1 MVLGKNSQE
10 NRSVENFILRR
21 DVFDAEAP
29 PCSLEQHSEGAREK
43 MEERDII
50 LINTTYLFDSGLSEE
65 ELSERVKQCMPLCDP
80 GPHIIMLVI
89 QPEDF
94 TEADRNHLN
103 NIYRH
108 LSDDALKYTM
118 VLTTKLGSSVDP
130 DEQSVSDKITE
141 CIKWHFDL
149 RSESSPS
156 ALVEMMEKMIEENG
170 ENHVK
175 WEDFVMAPIEQQQQQ
190 QTATQKKPEQMVGKN
205 ILQKESRQRETLPQR
220 LNLVLC
226 GSDGALKASV
236 SDLILGTNK
245 RRPEPSSECVRRDG
259 AVSRRSITLVKMP
272 ALYNT
277 PHSEEE
283 VMREALHCV
292 SLCDPGVHAFLLII
306 PVGPLTDEDKG
317 EMEKIQ
323 NIFSSKINDHLIVL
337 FIAQKATRAVID
349 FVEHNTDIKNF
360 LAICKHKHILVE
372 TKTGKNKQQQTIGKL
387 LKEIKEKTET
397 QPYCLYMYVKA
408 QEERVRCELQ
418 EQYKEELSKKEKE
431 IQELEKENQEL
442 KRKLQPEDKDEPQVS
457 SCLRVVLIGK
467 TGSGKSATGNTI
479 LGRDVFKSEM
489 SMGSVTRVCQKGV
502 GEIEGKSVA
511 VVDTP
516 GLFDTKLSNED
527 VQQEIVK
534 CFSLL
539 APGPHAFLIVLSL
552 GRFTKEELETLDLI
566 KMTFGPKA
574 AMFTIVLFTGG
585 DNLGN
590 KSIEQFIEESNIEQ
604 INKLLRDCGNRYI
617 VFNNK
622 EKEDRTQV
630 SELLG
635 QIEMM
640 INSNTSSQHFTNSMF
655 EEAEMSI
662 KKRIE
667 EILKEKEREI
677 EAEKEKLKNK
687 YSKEMEEM
695 KKRQE
700 KEKQKAEEEK
710 LQMERKFR
718 EKMETLKQEFE
729 EKDELEKKKWEMEDK
744 MLEEKLQ
751 VKKWQKRINKLERGN
766 KKKRTEFEKWLRDR
780 EEEDKKREERYKQVK
795 EIFMNQQKR
804 TMEELRKRQ
813 EEERKRKDLEEDK
826 RRQEEENERHN
837 WERKIKE
844 AEHEK
849 KEIQEDLKR
858 KQSEWE
864 EEKKREMKR
873 REEEDQLR
881 KQRHAE
887 ELRAK
892 EEEQDRLREE
902 FEREMEEERRQ
913 REEEKRQWREET
925 ERRERENEEK
935 KCAMEAQMK
944 EHYEQLEK
952 MRREE
957 WERRRRED
965 DERREETQRLQKRVT
980 IDNHII
986 NVNNYIIKASW
997 DLIH

>member
-1 MVLGKNSQE
+1 MLLGKTSQE

-21 DVFDAEAP
+21 VMFDAEAP

-50 LINTTYLFDSGLSEE
+50 LINTTHLFDTGLSDE
-65 ELSERVKQCMPLCDP
+65 ELM
-80 GPHIIMLVI
+80 
-89 QPEDF
+89 
-94 TEADRNHLN
+94 
-103 NIYRH
+103 
-108 LSDDALKYTM
+108 
-118 VLTTKLGSSVDP
+118 
-130 DEQSVSDKITE
+130 
-141 CIKWHFDL
+141 
-149 RSESSPS
+149 
-156 ALVEMMEKMIEENG
+156 
-170 ENHVK
+170 
-175 WEDFVMAPIEQQQQQ
+175 
-190 QTATQKKPEQMVGKN
+190 
-205 ILQKESRQRETLPQR
+205 PQR

-226 GSDGALKASV
+226 GRDGALKASV
-236 SDLILGTNK
+236 SDLILGPNK

-259 AVSRRSITLVKMP
+259 AVSRRSITLVEMP

-283 VMREALHCV
+283 VMREALRCF

-323 NIFSSKINDHLIVL
+323 NIFSSSVNNHLIVL
-337 FIAQKATRAVID
+337 FTEQQPDSTAEKD
-349 FVEHNTDIKNF
+349 FIEHNTDIKNF
-360 LAICKHKHILVE
+360 LAMCKRKHILVE
-372 TKTGKNKQQQTIGKL
+372 TKTGKNKQQQTTGKL
-387 LKEIKEKTET
+387 LDEIEKKTEI
-397 QPYCLYMYVKA
+397 QPYSLYMYVKA
-408 QEERVRCELQ
+408 QEKRVRCELQ
-418 EQYKEELSKKEKE
+418 EKLSEKEKE
-431 IQELEKENQEL
+431 IQEL
-442 KRKLQPEDKDEPQVS
+442 KRKLQPEGEDKDEPQVS
-457 SCLRVVLIGK
+457 SSLRVVLIGK

-479 LGRDVFKSEM
+479 LGRDEFKSEM
-489 SMGSVTRVCQKGV
+489 SMGSVTKVCQKGV
-502 GEIEGKSVA
+502 GDVEGRSVA

-552 GRFTKEELETLDLI
+552 GRFTKEELETLELI

-574 AMFTIVLFTGG
+574 AMFSIVLFTRG
-585 DNLGN
+585 DKLGN
-590 KSIEQFIEESNIEQ
+590 KSIEQVIEESNIEQ

-622 EKEDRTQV
+622 EKENRTQV

-635 QIEMM
+635 QIEMI

-667 EILKEKEREI
+667 EILREKEREI

-687 YSKEMEEM
+687 YSEEMEEM
-695 KKRQE
+695 KKRRE
-700 KEKQKAEEEK
+700 KEKQKADEEK
-710 LQMERKFR
+710 RQMERKFR

-729 EKDELEKKKWEMEDK
+729 EKNEQEKKKQEMENKMRLEEEKIQTRKWQNRINELEKEN
-744 MLEEKLQ
+744 
-751 VKKWQKRINKLERGN
+751 QKQRA
-766 KKKRTEFEKWLRDR
+766 EFEKQLRDR
-780 EEEDKKREERYKQVK
+780 EEEDKKREERYKQDK
-795 EIFMNQQKR
+795 EILMNQQKHA
-804 TMEELRKRQ
+804 MEELRKRQ
-813 EEERKRKDLEEDK
+813 EEERKRRDLEEDK

-858 KQSEWE
+858 RQREWE
-864 EEKKREMKR
+864 GEKRREMKR
-873 REEEDQLR
+873 REEEDRLR

-902 FEREMEEERRQ
+902 FEKKTEGERRQ
-913 REEEKRQWREET
+913 REEEKQRWREA
-925 ERRERENEEK
+925 ERKESERKEREYEEK
-935 KCAMEAQMK
+935 KHAMEAQMK
-944 EHYEQLEK
+944 EQYEQLEK
-952 MRREE
+952 MRTEE
-957 WERRRRED
+957 WERRSRED
-965 DERREETQRLQKRVT
+965 DERRKEETRRCLLNYYFRCVKRRAFQATALQ
-980 IDNHII
+980 
-986 NVNNYIIKASW
+986 
-997 DLIH
+997 